1 MDKKVIYVRLKR
13 KTTVPNDALIRVSD
27 IAYLS
32 GADQTLIKQLKSVV
46 IYRVTQADQDY
57 AVIDS
62 IQLIDVLY
70 NAFPTIQWELIGFTE
85 TVLHIEHKKKNWLSV
100 KFIIAWL
107 ILFVGTAMTIIN
119 FHYDVSMLEVHQKLH
134 FLFTGEKVQ
143 HPLWLQIPYSIGLGI
158 GMILFLNHW
167 FKKQLNEEPS
177 PLELELFTYEQ
188 KIEEYLAH
196 YENNMNDD
204 NYSI

>member
-1 MDKKVIYVRLKR
+1 
-13 KTTVPNDALIRVSD
+13 
-27 IAYLS
+27 
-32 GADQTLIKQLKSVV
+32 
-46 IYRVTQADQDY
+46 
-57 AVIDS
+57 
-62 IQLIDVLY
+62 DV
-70 NAFPTIQWELIGFTE
+70 IGFTE
-85 TVLHIEHKKKNWLSV
+85 TVLQIEQKKKQGKSV

-107 ILFVGTAMTIIN
+107 ILFVDTAMTIIN

-134 FLFTGEKVQ
+134 FLFTGENVQ
-143 HPLWLQIPYSIGLGI
+143 DSLWLHIPYSKGHGI

-204 NYSI
+204 NHFI

>member
-1 MDKKVIYVRLKR
+1 MFSWYFVFL
-13 KTTVPNDALIRVSD
+13 
-27 IAYLS
+27 
-32 GADQTLIKQLKSVV
+32 DQYIK
-46 IYRVTQADQDY
+46 
-57 AVIDS
+57 
-62 IQLIDVLY
+62 
-70 NAFPTIQWELIGFTE
+70 
-85 TVLHIEHKKKNWLSV
+85 
-100 KFIIAWL
+100 IIK
-107 ILFVGTAMTIIN
+107 
-119 FHYDVSMLEVHQKLH
+119 FHYDFSMLEVHQKLH
-134 FLFTGEKVQ
+134 FLFTGENVQ

-204 NYSI
+204 

>member
-1 MDKKVIYVRLKR
+1 RLKR
-13 KTTVPNDALIRVSD
+13 KTTVPNNALIRVSD

-32 GADQTLIKQLKSVV
+32 GADSMLIKQLKSVV
-46 IYRVTQADQDY
+46 IYRVTQADHDY

-85 TVLHIEHKKKNWLSV
+85 TVLNIEHKELKCFSV
-100 KFIIAWL
+100 KFIIACFVL
-107 ILFVGTAMTIIN
+107 IVGSAKTNIN
-119 FHYDVSMLEVHQKLH
+119 FHYDVSMLKVHPKLH
-134 FLFTGEKVQ
+134 LRFTGQNVQ
-143 HPLWLQIPYSIGLGI
+143 QPLWLQIPYSIGNGI

-204 NYSI
+204 NHFI